1 MLQENTPAPSFSLFD
16 ETQTLR
22 TLDSYKGSWV
32 LLYFYPKDDT
42 PGCTTEA
49 CAFRDNFPFYEDTGI
64 TVIGIS
70 KDSATSHIKFK
81 EKYSLPFTLLSD
93 TEGVIAKLYGAD
105 GLLGTKRISYLVDPQ
120 GIIKKAYPK
129 VSPATHAEEVL
140 HDLKAFTQ
148 S

>member
-1 MLQENTPAPSFSLFD
+1 MLQENTTAPTFSLFD

-22 TLDSYKGSWV
+22 TLESYKGSWI

-49 CAFRDNFPFYEDTGI
+49 CAFRDNFPFYEDIGI
-64 TVIGIS
+64 TIIGIS
-70 KDSATSHIKFK
+70 KDSAVSHKKFK

-93 TEGVIAKLYGAD
+93 TEGSIAKVYGAD
-105 GLLGTKRISYLVDPQ
+105 GLLGTKRISYLIDPE
-120 GIIKKAYPK
+120 GTIKKSYAK

-140 HDLKAFTQ
+140 ADLQSLTQ